1 MNTLTRYPF
10 LLLLGF
16 CAACSSN
23 DKPEANAST
32 ATSAPTAAVEKA
44 PPTNANAAIDEK
56 NGFRT
61 YHFGDD
67 ISMCP
72 DLEYFMNLGKDVR
85 IYHMKKSKE
94 NMKIGDAPLESISYS
109 FYKGKFYETQL
120 DIVGG
125 YTGLDKVIAALES
138 LYGKP
143 TEVGKI
149 SKWASWTGQKAKA
162 VATMANSSRDA
173 RLTITSLPISKQIEE
188 EEKAASQEGGS
199 KAKADL

>member
-1 MNTLTRYPF
+1 
-10 LLLLGF
+10 
-16 CAACSSN
+16 
-23 DKPEANAST
+23 
-32 ATSAPTAAVEKA
+32 
-44 PPTNANAAIDEK
+44 
-56 NGFRT
+56 
-61 YHFGDD
+61 
-67 ISMCP
+67 
-72 DLEYFMNLGKDVR
+72 MNLGKDVR